1 MALDRLDCT
10 ILAELLS
17 RPRAGVRDYARTLGL
32 ARGTVQA
39 RLDRMIASGVIGDS
53 APQLDHAAL
62 GFPVLAF
69 VHIQLQQ
76 GRLTSFTAALAE
88 LSQVV
93 EAHSVTGDADVVCRL
108 VARDHRD
115 LEAVIQ
121 TILNLGGVDRT
132 RTELAL
138 SERVP
143 RRDFALLE
151 LVRQAAPPSPRAA
164 VSLPD

>member
-10 ILAELLS
+10 ILGELMS
-17 RPRAGVRDYARTLGL
+17 RPKAGVRDYARTLNL

-39 RLDRMIASGVIGDS
+39 RLDRLVDQGVIGDG

-69 VHIQLQQ
+69 VHVQLQQ
-76 GRLTSFTAALAE
+76 GQLTSFTTALATVA
-88 LSQVV
+88 QVV
-93 EAHSVTGDADVVCRL
+93 EAHSVTGDADVLCRV
-108 VARDHRD
+108 VARDHQD

-121 TILNLGGVDRT
+121 QILDLGGVDRT

-138 SERVP
+138 SARVP
-143 RRDFALLE
+143 RRDAALLE
-151 LVRQAAPPSPRAA
+151 LVRENAPPSPRSAGH
-164 VSLPD
+164 LK